1 MVFTPH
7 RYCSEKFGVLF
18 WDSFRFKWPYEFRDA
33 YIRNCQTGLYQYSS
47 AFLEQAADL
56 SNWRMSTKFLE
67 EFPELKGD
75 IAESDSRK
83 GPPELEDVN
92 TDHFGDF
99 GSVVRQQQQVD
110 SLQTK
115 CVADDPSFLSMD
127 WSTIQDNLLGI
138 SGL

>member
-67 EFPELKGD
+67 EFPELKG
-75 IAESDSRK
+75 E
-83 GPPELEDVN
+83 VN

-99 GSVVRQQQQVD
+99 GSVVRQQQQVE
-110 SLQTK
+110 SLQTEY
-115 CVADDPSFLSMD
+115 VADDPSFLSMD

-138 SGL
+138 SGV

>member
-1 MVFTPH
+1 
-7 RYCSEKFGVLF
+7 LF

-33 YIRNCQTGLYQYSS
+33 YVRNCQTGLYQYSS

-75 IAESDSRK
+75 IAESDSRE
-83 GPPELEDVN
+83 GSPEWEEVN

-99 GSVVRQQQQVD
+99 GSVVRQQQQVE
-110 SLQTK
+110 S
-115 CVADDPSFLSMD
+115 P
-127 WSTIQDNLLGI
+127 
-138 SGL
+138 

>member
-33 YIRNCQTGLYQYSS
+33 YVRNCQTGLYQYSS

-67 EFPELKGD
+67 EFPELKG
-75 IAESDSRK
+75 E
-83 GPPELEDVN
+83 VN

-99 GSVVRQQQQVD
+99 GSVVRQQQQVE
-110 SLQTK
+110 SLQTEY
-115 CVADDPSFLSMD
+115 VADDPSFLSMD

-138 SGL
+138 SGV